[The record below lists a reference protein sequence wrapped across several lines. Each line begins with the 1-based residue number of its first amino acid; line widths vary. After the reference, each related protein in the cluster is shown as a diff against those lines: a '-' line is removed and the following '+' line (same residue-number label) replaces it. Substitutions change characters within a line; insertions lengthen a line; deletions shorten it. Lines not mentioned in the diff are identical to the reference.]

1 VDSFQQG
8 EEMAM
13 QFIEYQYWHS
23 AGDVMS
29 FVYDR
34 PCDDSTVLHFHGFF
48 ELIYV
53 ISGEVDLS
61 VDGITTTLSDG
72 EFGLLLPYQTHMLHN
87 DVQTRVWVCSF
98 PDQYAQEFADLIEN
112 EAGTSPKFTCDAAV
126 TTLTENY
133 VMENT
138 FCTTHLKMHE
148 WGPPPT
154 LEEKTSNMPLAQRTQ
169 HIMAVKA
176 CLNAIC
182 VNYLRQ
188 ATLVKRERL
197 DKNLAYKLLNYI
209 SEHFREGLTLRRAAE
224 ELGYNYTY
232 LSRCQQ
238 RIFGCNFSQFV
249 NQCRAHYARQMLL
262 EKPTTGLSE
271 IAMLSGFGSIRNFNI
286 VFKKIYGKTPSEH
299 RKL

>member
-1 VDSFQQG
+1 
-8 EEMAM
+8 M

-34 PCDDSTVLHFHGFF
+34 PCDDFTVLHFHSFF

-53 ISGEVDLS
+53 IYGEVDLS
-61 VDGITTTLSDG
+61 VDGISTTLSDG
-72 EFGLLLPYQTHMLHN
+72 EFGLVLPYQVHTLRN
-87 DVQTRVWVCSF
+87 DVYARVWVCSF

-112 EAGTSPKFTCDAAV
+112 EAGVSPKFTCDPAVMALAADY
-126 TTLTENY
+126 L
-133 VMENT
+133 MENT
-138 FCTTHLKMHE
+138 VCTTHLKLHE

-154 LEEKTSNMPLAQRTQ
+154 LEEKTIDLPSAQRIQ
-169 HIMAVKA
+169 HTMEVKA

-182 VNYLRQ
+182 VNYLKQ

-209 SEHFREGLTLRRAAE
+209 SEHFREELSLRRAAG

-238 RIFGCNFSQFV
+238 RIFGCSFSQFV
-249 NQCRAHYARQMLL
+249 NQCRAHHARQLLL

-271 IAMLSGFGSIRNFNI
+271 IAMRSGFGSIRNFNL
-286 VFKKIYGKTPSEH
+286 VFKKVYGKTPSEH
-299 RKL
+299 MKR